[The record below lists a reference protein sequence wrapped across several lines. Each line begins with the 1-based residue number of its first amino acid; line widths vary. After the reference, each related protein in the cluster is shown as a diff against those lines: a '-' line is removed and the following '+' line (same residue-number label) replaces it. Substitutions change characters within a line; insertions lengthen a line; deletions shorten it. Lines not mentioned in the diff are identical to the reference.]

1 MTSSLCQRWSG
12 LLTFSGAWESQS
24 VFLLLLGTAV
34 AVEHLLHD
42 VVWSCYLKVFDYL
55 RFYGT
60 MFLCVAAMNQIS
72 PISCS
77 VQSIADPIRGL
88 LRDPPPPPFPRS
100 SLLGA
105 DIRALGRSA
114 RWRARLTSSSR
125 EDRGARKFQIREL
138 WRTPLCVLRESLNV
152 NISVLK

>member
-88 LRDPPPPPFPRS
+88 LRDSPPLSSILAPWSRHKSFGTECKMASQTDFQFPRGS
-100 SLLGA
+100 
-105 DIRALGRSA
+105 RSEEISNKGIV
-114 RWRARLTSSSR
+114 TYP
-125 EDRGARKFQIREL
+125 IV
-138 WRTPLCVLRESLNV
+138 CVERITECKHKCFKV
-152 NISVLK
+152 K